1 MKIHLEQMVSA
12 GKPVHKNFMLLLAS
26 AVISA
31 SLALSGCADRG
42 NKETVTSIAGAALG
56 GLLGAQ
62 FGGGKGQLVTTG
74 LGVLLGALAGSELG
88 RTLDDVDRLKA
99 NKAATTAH
107 TSPIG
112 HGINWNNPETGNRGT
127 VTAVRDGTSQD
138 GLYCREFQ
146 QTITVESKTQTGTGV
161 ACRRP
166 DGTWRI
172 VE

>member
-1 MKIHLEQMVSA
+1 MTIYREQTAPVGLPRKTHLR
-12 GKPVHKNFMLLLAS
+12 LLLAS
-26 AVISA
+26 VF
-31 SLALSGCADRG
+31 LSMSVLLGGCADRG
-42 NKETVTSIAGAALG
+42 DKETVTTIAGAALG
-56 GLLGAQ
+56 GLLGSQ
-62 FGGGKGQLVTTG
+62 FGGGKGQLATTG

-99 NKAATTAH
+99 NQAATAAH

-112 HGINWNNPETGNRGT
+112 QGINWNNPDTKNRGT
-127 VTAVRDGTSQD
+127 VTAMRDGTSAD
-138 GLYCREFQ
+138 GLYCREFR
-146 QTITVESKTQTGTGV
+146 QTITVAEETQIGTGV